1 MAVVHAKSAAFTV
14 IPAPTISTCMT
25 WLSPTDIAIGCANG
39 WVAVY
44 NIAMHQTTPKPGGQ
58 EDEPVPYI
66 YIPIHSTYLTNI
78 ESAYPQHPHLI
89 STVSMDG
96 NTRLTSLLDATKDV
110 VETQRQRLGT
120 MQVSYYPHLQ
130 AFVSSDENDF
140 VRGLSIRR
148 FYTTTSI
155 GKIPSTIT
163 TVASGSRWH
172 PSVMV
177 GSTEGSIYCFNPL
190 RRFMHSKEAY
200 YHARWFLHEWAT
212 GQDEK
217 TPNTSRFTD
226 DLEVENLSLV
236 RNVEGGRVA
245 NGIMTI
251 TIYDEQ
257 QHVIATSWNP
267 NQHCAGWAAAGLG
280 SGLVRVEDLA
290 MFH

>member
-1 MAVVHAKSAAFTV
+1 
-14 IPAPTISTCMT
+14 MT
-25 WLSPTDIAIGCANG
+25 WLSPSDIAVGCANG

-44 NIAMHQTTPKPGGQ
+44 NIAMYQTTPRPGGQ

-66 YIPIHSTYLTNI
+66 YVPIHSTYLTNI

-96 NTRLTSLLDATKDV
+96 NTRLTSLLDTVKDV

-120 MQVSYYPHLQ
+120 MQISYYPHLQ

-140 VRGLSIRR
+140 VRGLSTRR
-148 FYTTTSI
+148 FYTSTLI

-163 TVASGSRWH
+163 TIASGSRWH

-177 GSTEGSIYCFNPL
+177 GCTEGSIFCFNPL
-190 RRFMHSKEAY
+190 RRFLHAKEAY
-200 YHARWFLHEWAT
+200 YHTRWFLHEWAA
-212 GQDEK
+212 GKDEQ
-217 TPNTSRFTD
+217 TPNTTRFTD

-236 RNVEGGRVA
+236 RNVEGGKVV
-245 NGIMTI
+245 NGVLTI

-257 QHVIATSWNP
+257 QHVIATNWNP